1 MNIVLELT
9 HNVALLFALT
19 YIYGLISPRT
29 NELGTTSSS
38 ILKGVA
44 FGVFGILAMLSAVPL
59 GNGFLVDGRS
69 IIIAI
74 ASVFAGFVPT
84 LISVLMIIVCRFSL
98 GGDGAIVAIPITITI
113 VVMSFLLF
121 WQRQHFTMR
130 DFLMRL
136 TVLGILSALQQPVW
150 SIVITGRNA
159 FGEATAP
166 LLILTSAGIVLF
178 GAMLYYQRQQMNID
192 RALQASEERYRA
204 VVTNMIEGIVVRDAK
219 GKVSASNPAA
229 SDILGQTVEKII
241 GEGPLNREWRSI
253 HEDGS
258 PFTLDDNPALKALAT
273 GQAQSNVMMGMYKPD
288 HSITW
293 VVMNSQPLQDFKTRQ
308 INGVVTTFVD
318 VTEIRSAQAKL
329 RQERDLLR
337 TLIDSTPD
345 YIFLK
350 DADGRFILTNI
361 AHAKAAGI
369 HEPDDLIGKTAFD
382 VFSTELATQFHADD
396 LHIMQSG
403 KPLVNAER
411 ETVDAQGQRKMVLTT
426 KIPWVDKDGNVLG
439 LVGISRDVT
448 ERKQLENQTLRLLAE
463 QERVEVLQRFLTDM
477 SHDFRTPLSIINS
490 SVYFLRRENISRD
503 LFSEKINNI
512 EVQSDRM
519 LKLLDDLL
527 EMGQL
532 DQKGVTYNFTPENA
546 NDIIQKIAE
555 GFQSLATLK
564 HQTLTFKP
572 ATGLPKTNIDVVKIS
587 RAIINLVQNAINYTP
602 QGGSIQLSTGFSR
615 DYIEVIVS
623 DTGLGI
629 SANDLPHIFE
639 RFYRADAARSIAT
652 GGSGLGLPITKQ
664 IVHGHE
670 GTISV
675 HSELDKGTSFTI
687 QLPIIPPVVALP

>member
-1 MNIVLELT
+1 LNIVLELT